1 MRKTKKI
8 IALICTIFIHHATF
22 AKPKLSDRQKEM
34 ANLLVRLNQNNMLSE
49 PCLVFNPNLKKIY
62 VMTIKYSDI
71 KNGIVDFGDWD
82 ALATSTVYTF
92 NNGLIEHTES
102 AVFYK
107 EKTERKT
114 WYKLTAE
121 NDKIQVD
128 EPINCYDE
136 NGQMHLDW
144 GSNWTYKFEGNEVKI
159 LEGRIYGKNEIIRT
173 EEGYDIYLY
182 GAKTRKKNMVLIE
195 ENKKQKIEE
204 IRKDGAWWQYEKGIL
219 TIEHNGDDTYQYTV
233 IEGIGEYQK
242 KEGTAYKPIAKLVR
256 KLDKNGYLTYQK
268 IEYPNGKAR
277 EIFISEKIPDV
288 SGLVNKLV
296 GK

>member
-34 ANLLVRLNQNNMLSE
+34 ANLLVRLNQNYMLSE

-128 EPINCYDE
+128 ELINCYDE

-159 LEGRIYGKNEIIRT
+159 L
-173 EEGYDIYLY
+173 
-182 GAKTRKKNMVLIE
+182 V
-195 ENKKQKIEE
+195 IEE
-204 IRKDGAWWQYEKGIL
+204 IRKDGAWWQYEKGIR
-219 TIEHNGDDTYQYTV
+219 TIEHNGDYTYQYTV
-233 IEGIGEYQK
+233 IEGIGEYH
-242 KEGTAYKPIAKLVR
+242 KERRHSL
-256 KLDKNGYLTYQK
+256 
-268 IEYPNGKAR
+268 
-277 EIFISEKIPDV
+277 
-288 SGLVNKLV
+288 
-296 GK
+296 

>member
-128 EPINCYDE
+128 ELINCYDE

-144 GSNWTYKFEGNEVKI
+144 GSN
-159 LEGRIYGKNEIIRT
+159 
-173 EEGYDIYLY
+173 
-182 GAKTRKKNMVLIE
+182 
-195 ENKKQKIEE
+195 
-204 IRKDGAWWQYEKGIL
+204 
-219 TIEHNGDDTYQYTV
+219 
-233 IEGIGEYQK
+233 
-242 KEGTAYKPIAKLVR
+242 
-256 KLDKNGYLTYQK
+256 
-268 IEYPNGKAR
+268 
-277 EIFISEKIPDV
+277 
-288 SGLVNKLV
+288 
-296 GK
+296 

>member
-1 MRKTKKI
+1 MIMRKTKKI
-8 IALICTIFIHHATF
+8 IALIYTIFIHHATF

-34 ANLLVRLNQNNMLSE
+34 ANLLVRLNQNYMLSE

-114 WYKLTAE
+114 WYKLTVE

-128 EPINCYDE
+128 ELINCYDE
-136 NGQMHLDW
+136 NGHC
-144 GSNWTYKFEGNEVKI
+144 I
-159 LEGRIYGKNEIIRT
+159 
-173 EEGYDIYLY
+173 
-182 GAKTRKKNMVLIE
+182 
-195 ENKKQKIEE
+195 
-204 IRKDGAWWQYEKGIL
+204 
-219 TIEHNGDDTYQYTV
+219 
-233 IEGIGEYQK
+233 
-242 KEGTAYKPIAKLVR
+242 
-256 KLDKNGYLTYQK
+256 
-268 IEYPNGKAR
+268 
-277 EIFISEKIPDV
+277 
-288 SGLVNKLV
+288 
-296 GK
+296 